1 MPPRCLKKLLRFQ
14 VVSYFSLKFI
24 YLQLYLLKFP
34 QNTIILV
41 ELQRRRG
48 DMVENGQKLENG
60 VNVLI
65 KSLIFEIPPIG
76 MII

>member
-1 MPPRCLKKLLRFQ
+1 MRQGSRDGDRR
-14 VVSYFSLKFI
+14 KFVTEAMD
-24 YLQLYLLKFP
+24 P
-34 QNTIILV
+34 V

-65 KSLIFEIPPIG
+65 KSLIFEISP
-76 MII
+76 

>member
-1 MPPRCLKKLLRFQ
+1 M
-14 VVSYFSLKFI
+14 I
-24 YLQLYLLKFP
+24 LYY
-34 QNTIILV
+34 IILDRNYLV

-65 KSLIFEIPPIG
+65 KSLIFEISP
-76 MII
+76 

>member
-1 MPPRCLKKLLRFQ
+1 MFAIKP
-14 VVSYFSLKFI
+14 SI
-24 YLQLYLLKFP
+24 
-34 QNTIILV
+34 NLV

-65 KSLIFEIPPIG
+65 KSLIFEISP
-76 MII
+76 